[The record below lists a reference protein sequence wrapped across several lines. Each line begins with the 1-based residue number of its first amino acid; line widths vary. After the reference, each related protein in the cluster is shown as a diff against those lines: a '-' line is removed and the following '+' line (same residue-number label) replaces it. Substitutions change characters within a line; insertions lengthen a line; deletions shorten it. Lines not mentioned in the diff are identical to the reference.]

1 MNVPSK
7 KDKYYASANK
17 QQTGKKNI
25 WIVAVLYFLIGFEFI
40 YMASPFAVY
49 LYAVYG
55 KGLDFLN
62 ESPILAWLS
71 RAFLPHIVKET
82 SSVFLNID
90 NIIGWIL
97 IVFGFAGFSVSAAHV
112 YYYKFTRKKPV
123 TGGIYRIIRHPQYAS
138 LIICGLGL
146 LILWPRYIVL
156 LSFLLM
162 LFVYYFLAKIEE
174 HECEEKFGETYL
186 EYKRKTQMFIPI
198 RIAKSKIL
206 FTLPPSGFCRYLTI
220 ITLYVI
226 TAICG
231 IGLANILEK
240 ISLNNLFARFNKDAA
255 YISVSKIEQAQ
266 LTQLIE
272 IAHANP
278 DVQKQLNSMH
288 GKNDKFINYI
298 LHVVWYVPEIPMN
311 KVHKDS
317 DHYTPDNYDKNIYK
331 IVFTRAII
339 RAGQEAEGKEILFN
353 TVKRIPLIEV
363 TVNLSNNTVTHIA
376 NPPLKFK
383 YMNIPVPLY

>member
-49 LYAVYG
+49 FYAAYG
-55 KGLDFLN
+55 NGLDFLN
-62 ESPILAWLS
+62 ESPILAWLC
-71 RAFLPHIVKET
+71 RTFLPHIVKET
-82 SSVFLNID
+82 SSAFLNIY
-90 NIIGWIL
+90 NIIGWNL
-97 IVFGFAGFSVSAAHV
+97 TVFGFAGFSVSAAHV

-123 TGGIYRIIRHPQYAS
+123 IGGIYRIIRHPQYAS

-174 HECEEKFGETYL
+174 HECEEKFGEAYL
-186 EYKRKTQMFIPI
+186 EYKRKTQMFIPMRMSAI
-198 RIAKSKIL
+198 KKI
-206 FTLPPSGFCRYLTI
+206 FTLPPSGFQRFLAFI
-220 ITLYVI
+220 ALFSMVNVSSIE
-226 TAICG
+226 
-231 IGLANILEK
+231 LANILEE
-240 ISLNNLFARFNKDAA
+240 ISLNSLFARFNKDAA

-266 LTQLIE
+266 LTRLIE

-278 DVQKQLNSMH
+278 NVRKQLNSMH

-298 LHVVWYVPEIPMN
+298 LPVGWYVPEIPMN

-363 TVNLSNNTVTHIA
+363 TVNLSNNTVMHIV
-376 NPPLKFK
+376 NPPSKFK